1 MGSKTKSS
9 AKHGRNRKS
18 GQNTVYKAEHRRE
31 KGHVNRIRKHLL
43 RYGTKDVQACEAMLR
58 FATAVGLEPLRKAQ
72 NVVAELRKRERA

>member
-31 KGHVNRIRKHLL
+31 KGHVNRIRSHL
-43 RYGTKDVQACEAMLR
+43 RRFGTGDLVACEAIVR
-58 FATAVGLEPLRKAQ
+58 FAGLVGLEHLRKAQ